1 MNWLIF
7 ALMAPL
13 FWGVTNVIDKF
24 LMDKILRKAYFLP
37 IWIGIFGLPTF
48 AFVFLFFKP
57 VFVYPYSII
66 AVSLGFVYTLSYL
79 VYAKILVNE
88 EVSRAISLTFLYP
101 ILVTIMAGIFLKEVF
116 GFQRYVGIFLLV
128 ISGLLISYKKVGKK
142 ISVIKSLKLIILLI
156 LIWSS
161 IQVIE
166 KFVVGEIGNWSI
178 YFWINVGLFLSI
190 LPLFLIKSITKEFV
204 GSLKKIG
211 RRGLSTLAIA
221 QCVSVCSS
229 VSYYIAISLGPVS
242 MVSAIGSLQPF
253 FVLIY
258 SVLLTIFVPKF
269 LKEDLSRYNLL
280 MKFVAVL
287 FVLVGG
293 WLLLG

>member
-7 ALMAPL
+7 ALMAPI
-13 FWGVTNVIDKF
+13 FWGITNVIDKF
-24 LMDKILRKAYFLP
+24 LMTKFLNKAYFLP
-37 IWIGIFGLPTF
+37 MWIGIFGLPTS

-57 VFVYPYSII
+57 IFIYPYSII
-66 AVSLGFVYTLSYL
+66 AIFLGFVYSLSYL
-79 VYAKILVNE
+79 VYAKILINE

-128 ISGLLISYKKVGKK
+128 ISGLLVSYKKEGKK
-142 ISVIKSLKLIILLI
+142 ISIIKSLKLIILLI
-156 LIWSS
+156 IIWSC
-161 IQVIE
+161 IQVTE
-166 KFVVGEIGNWSI
+166 KFVVDKIGNWSI

-190 LPLFLIKSITKEFV
+190 LPIILIKTITKNFV
-204 GSLKKIG
+204 NSFKKIG
-211 RRGLSTLAIA
+211 KRGLSTLVVA

-269 LKEDLSRYNLL
+269 LKENLNKYNIF
-280 MKFVAVL
+280 MKSIAII
-287 FVLVGG
+287 FVLVGT
-293 WLLLG
+293 WLLV